1 MKYNDFI
8 WIAFFFKQFKIF
20 VASPGDVEK
29 ERNIVDTVVGQINE
43 TIGDTLRINL
53 KVVKWEQLPPET
65 TLESIQV
72 TISL

>member
-43 TIGDTLRINL
+43 TIGDTLGT
-53 KVVKWEQLPPET
+53 VVKRIKNFIANWLPM
-65 TLESIQV
+65 
-72 TISL
+72 